1 MPQAVFFLIE
11 HKNAMTDVRFERLS
25 HPRRQG
31 AWFELTFCSSLLYSL
46 RMDEKIKALIQRLK
60 EMERV
65 LRLDAK
71 RAEILLLDK
80 KMEDPLFWEDKS
92 IAQKVIAASNELK
105 AWVVPLDELFRRLES
120 VQALFPEA
128 KESGDEPFLNEL
140 LLELEGIDSVLSEL
154 EVKKMLSGELDRL
167 NCYLSINAG
176 AGGTEACDWAEMLL
190 RMYQRWATKKGW
202 RVETLDCVEGEVAG
216 IKSITLK
223 LSAPFAYGYTK
234 AEKGVHRLVR
244 ISPFDSNA
252 KRHTSFASVDVIPEI
267 EESLKIEI
275 RPDQIRIDTYRSS
288 GAGGQHVNVTDSAV
302 RITHLETGI
311 TVACQAERS
320 QLQNKETCLKLL
332 KAKLYELELKKKEDK
347 LKELGGEKK
356 EIAWGSQIRNY
367 VFQPYTLVKDTRTG
381 HEVGNI
387 QAVMDGAI
395 DGFIFAYLKELG

>member
-31 AWFELTFCSSLLYSL
+31 ACFGLTFCSSLLYSL

-395 DGFIFAYLKELG
+395 DGFIFAYLKEFG